1 MLKSGIKENTMAKS
15 DKTKSDKALDNLKKL
30 YSEQTAL
37 NRKVLAAEK
46 LYAAEL
52 KAEAKAAI
60 KLAKSAQPAKKTAG
74 RNAGTSKTPVRRR
87 NAAGPAK
94 A

>member
-1 MLKSGIKENTMAKS
+1 MAKS
-15 DKTKSDKALDNLKKL
+15 DKTKSAKALDNLKKL
-30 YSEQTAL
+30 YAEQTGL
-37 NRKVLAAEK
+37 NKKILAAEK

-52 KAEAKAAI
+52 KAEAQAAV
-60 KLAKSAQPAKKTAG
+60 KSAKTARAAKK
-74 RNAGTSKTPVRRR
+74 AGTPKTPGRRRR

>member
-1 MLKSGIKENTMAKS
+1 MA
-15 DKTKSDKALDNLKKL
+15 KSDKALDTLKKL

-37 NRKVLAAEK
+37 NKKILAAEK

-52 KAEAKAAI
+52 KAEAKAA
-60 KLAKSAQPAKKTAG
+60 AKQAKIAKPAGKPAAKRAGAQKVPARG
-74 RNAGTSKTPVRRR
+74 RPAVRSV
-87 NAAGPAK
+87 K